1 MATRRF
7 FDGAQEEI
15 GSLPIIQSAAPPA
28 EPTLDSIF
36 WIRIGGVW
44 RKTIT
49 RIRVN
54 GTWMKAHPV
63 TRVDGEWKFG

>member
-1 MATRRF
+1 MALQDVELRSPGTNAW
-7 FDGAQEEI
+7 DLSLATPAAQ
-15 GSLPIIQSAAPPA
+15 P
-28 EPTLDSIF
+28 LDSIF
-36 WIRIGGVW
+36 WIRVDGVW